1 MLCRM
6 SRIFNLALQLAKLF
20 SAIIRKEAI
29 TLSSK
34 LFALDIGT
42 RSVVGIILQ
51 EENDHFHVED
61 VLVKEHKE
69 RAMVDGQIHNVMY
82 VAELINGIKH
92 ELEEKHGPLTK
103 VSVAAAGRSLK
114 TEQASV
120 TINIRNRPIFTEE
133 DISRLELQAVQQAQ
147 QQLLQQKEDAKISH
161 YYCVG
166 YSVLYYRLDGEEIGS
181 LLDQQGDEA
190 QIEVIATFLPRVVVE
205 SLIAALKRADLEMEA
220 LTLEPIAAI
229 NVLIPPTMRRLNVA
243 LVDIGAGTSDIAI
256 TDKSTVVAYGMVPTA
271 GDEIT
276 EALSDHYLLDFP
288 VAENAKRQLQT
299 EEDILIQDILGFD
312 QYFPKDEVLL
322 AITPAVK
329 QLAKS
334 IGEEILRLNN
344 QTAPKAVMLVG
355 GGSLTPNLPA
365 ELGYILDL
373 PANRI
378 AVRGIDAIQNLTKE
392 EHIKTSPELVTPIGI
407 AIAAKKMPIQ
417 YMSLTVN
424 NQVVRLFELK
434 EMTVADA
441 FLAANIRAKQL
452 YGKPGHGLSVHVNG
466 QDIFI
471 PGGHGQPAEIL
482 VNGQQATTKTLIKT
496 GDAIQLIEGQDG
508 QPATATVRDIVDP
521 AAIKTITIQNTK
533 YVIEPKISVNHT
545 PASLDTVLNDRDII
559 TFDIAETIEAAFK
572 ITNNWHLLK
581 QFESYTIQVN
591 GQPLYLPEFSS
602 QLLINGKAAKLSYA
616 VQDGDVISFQ
626 QQALPTIQRIAEQMN
641 LLLEDKITVHFQNEV
656 LELSKTANEALVN
669 EVVVSPLST
678 VANRSSVV
686 FREKDRSRWIYQDV
700 FRFSNWQLPTSFKGN
715 FTILRNG
722 QPASFDMEIFG
733 GDKLE
738 ILLEQSPIM

>member
-1 MLCRM
+1 MLFRM

-20 SAIIRKEAI
+20 SSMTRKEAI

-61 VLVKEHKE
+61 ILVKEHKE

-82 VAELINGIKH
+82 VADLINEIKR

-288 VAENAKRQLQT
+288 VAEEAKRQLQT
-299 EEDILIQDILGFD
+299 AEEILIQDILGFD
-312 QYFPKDEVLL
+312 QFYPKEEVFL
-322 AITPAVK
+322 AIEPAVK

-344 QTAPKAVMLVG
+344 RVAPKAVMLVG
-355 GGSLTPNLPA
+355 GGSLTPNLTT
-365 ELGYILDL
+365 ELGQVLDL

-392 EHIKTSPELVTPIGI
+392 EHIKASPELVTPIGI

-452 YGKPGHGLSVHVNG
+452 YGKPGHGLSISVNG

-471 PGGHGQPAEIL
+471 PGGHGQPAEIF
-482 VNGQQATTKTLIKT
+482 VNGQQASTKSLIKT
-496 GDAIQLIEGQDG
+496 GDAIQLIEGLDG
-508 QPATATVRDIVDP
+508 QQATATVRDLIDE
-521 AAIKTITIQNTK
+521 AAIKTVTIQNTK
-533 YVIEPKISVNHT
+533 YVIEPKITVNT
-545 PASLDTVLNDRDII
+545 SSASLETVLNDRDIVV
-559 TFDIAETIEAAFK
+559 FDIAETIEDVFK

-581 QFESYTIQVN
+581 QFESYTIQVD

-602 QLLINGKAAKLSYA
+602 QLMINGKVAKLSYA
-616 VQDGDVISFQ
+616 VQNGDVISFQ
-626 QQALPTIQRIAEQMN
+626 QPSLPTVQHIADQMN
-641 LLLEDKITVHFQNEV
+641 LLLEDKIIIHFQQEV
-656 LELSKTANEALVN
+656 LELRKTANEATVN
-669 EVVVSPLST
+669 KMVVSPQST
-678 VANRSSVV
+678 VPNGATLV
-686 FREKDRSRWIYQDV
+686 FKEKDRSRWIYQDV
-700 FRFSNWQLPTSFKGN
+700 FRFSNWQLPSAFKGN

-722 QPASFDMEIFG
+722 QPASFDTEIFG
-733 GDKLE
+733 GDQLE
-738 ILLEQSPIM
+738 ILLETSPII

>member
-1 MLCRM
+1 M

-20 SAIIRKEAI
+20 SSMTRKEAI

-61 VLVKEHKE
+61 ILVKEHKE

-82 VAELINGIKH
+82 VADLINEIKR

-288 VAENAKRQLQT
+288 VAEEAKRQLQT
-299 EEDILIQDILGFD
+299 AEEILIQDILGFD
-312 QYFPKDEVLL
+312 QFYPKEEVFL
-322 AITPAVK
+322 AIEPAVK

-344 QTAPKAVMLVG
+344 RVAPKAVMLVG
-355 GGSLTPNLPA
+355 GGSLTPNLTT
-365 ELGYILDL
+365 ELGQVLDL

-392 EHIKTSPELVTPIGI
+392 EHIKASPELVTPIGI

-452 YGKPGHGLSVHVNG
+452 YGKPGHGLSISVNG

-471 PGGHGQPAEIL
+471 PGGHGQPAEIF
-482 VNGQQATTKTLIKT
+482 VNGQQASTKSLIKT
-496 GDAIQLIEGQDG
+496 GDAIQLIEGLDG
-508 QPATATVRDIVDP
+508 QQATATVRDLIDE
-521 AAIKTITIQNTK
+521 AAIKTVTIQNTK
-533 YVIEPKISVNHT
+533 YVIEPKITVNT
-545 PASLDTVLNDRDII
+545 SSASLETVLNDRDIVV
-559 TFDIAETIEAAFK
+559 FDIAETIEDVFK

-581 QFESYTIQVN
+581 QFESYTIQVD

-602 QLLINGKAAKLSYA
+602 QLMINGKVAKLSYA
-616 VQDGDVISFQ
+616 VQNGDVISFQ
-626 QQALPTIQRIAEQMN
+626 QPSLPTVQHIADQMN
-641 LLLEDKITVHFQNEV
+641 LLLEDKIIIHFQQEV
-656 LELSKTANEALVN
+656 LELRKTANEAIVN
-669 EVVVSPLST
+669 KMVVSPQST
-678 VANRSSVV
+678 VPNGATLV
-686 FREKDRSRWIYQDV
+686 FKEKDRSRWIYQDV
-700 FRFSNWQLPTSFKGN
+700 FRFSNWQLPSAFKGN

-722 QPASFDMEIFG
+722 QPASFDTEIFG
-733 GDKLE
+733 GDQLE
-738 ILLEQSPIM
+738 ILLETSPII

>member
-1 MLCRM
+1 M
-6 SRIFNLALQLAKLF
+6 
-20 SAIIRKEAI
+20 
-29 TLSSK
+29 SSK

-42 RSVVGIILQ
+42 RSVVGIIL
-51 EENDHFHVED
+51 EEDNDHFHVQD
-61 VLVKEHKE
+61 ILVKEHKE

-82 VAELINGIKH
+82 VAELINEIKQ
-92 ELEEKHGPLTK
+92 ELEEKHGPLSK

-147 QQLLQQKEDAKISH
+147 QQLLQHKEDTKTSH

-205 SLIAALKRADLEMEA
+205 SLIAALKRANLEMDA

-288 VAENAKRQLQT
+288 VAEEAKRQLHCS
-299 EEDILIQDILGFD
+299 EEILIQDILGFD
-312 QYFPKDEVLL
+312 QYYPKEEVLS
-322 AITPAVK
+322 AIEPAVK
-329 QLAKS
+329 QLAKA

-344 QTAPKAVMLVG
+344 RTAPKAVMLVG
-355 GGSLTPNLPA
+355 GGSLTPNLTT
-365 ELGYILDL
+365 EIGLVLDL

-378 AVRGIDAIQNLTKE
+378 AVRGVDAIQNLTKE
-392 EHIKTSPELVTPIGI
+392 AHIKASPELVTPIGI

-424 NQVVRLFELK
+424 EQIVRLFELK
-434 EMTVADA
+434 EMTVGDA

-452 YGKPGHGLSVHVNG
+452 YGKPGHGLSISVNG

-471 PGGHGQPAEIL
+471 PGGHGQPAQIL
-482 VNGQQATTKTLIKT
+482 VNGQQSSTKTIIKT

-508 QPATATVRDIVDP
+508 LPATATIRDIVDQ
-521 AAIKTITIQNTK
+521 AVIKTITIQGTK
-533 YVIEPKISVNHT
+533 YVIEPKITVNGSSVSMD
-545 PASLDTVLNDRDII
+545 ALVNDCDII
-559 TFDIAETIEAAFK
+559 AYEIAETVEDVFTS
-572 ITNNWHLLK
+572 TNNTNLLK
-581 QFESYTIQVN
+581 QFESYVIYVD
-591 GQPLYLPEFSS
+591 GKPLYLPAFSAN
-602 QLLINGKAAKLSYA
+602 LLINGKPGKLSYA
-616 VQDGDVISFQ
+616 VQHNDIITFSQ
-626 QQALPTIQRIAEQMN
+626 PSLPTVQRIADHMN
-641 LLLEDKITVHFQNEV
+641 VLLEDKIIVHFQQELLELKKTTNEV
-656 LELSKTANEALVN
+656 LVN
-669 EVVVSPLST
+669 QAVVSPLST
-678 VANRSSVV
+678 VPNGATVSIQ
-686 FREKDRSRWIYQDV
+686 EKDRSPWIYQDV
-700 FRFSNWQLPTSFKGN
+700 FRFSNWQLPTTFKGN

-722 QPASFDMEIFG
+722 QPATFDTEIFG
-733 GDKLE
+733 GDQLE
-738 ILLEQSPIM
+738 IVLEEAPLSL

>member
-1 MLCRM
+1 M
-6 SRIFNLALQLAKLF
+6 
-20 SAIIRKEAI
+20 
-29 TLSSK
+29 SSK

-42 RSVVGIILQ
+42 RSVVGIIL
-51 EENDHFHVED
+51 EEDNDHFHVQD
-61 VLVKEHKE
+61 ILVKEHKE

-82 VAELINGIKH
+82 VAELINEIKQ
-92 ELEEKHGPLTK
+92 ELEEKHGPLSK

-147 QQLLQQKEDAKISH
+147 QQLLQHKEDTKTSH

-205 SLIAALKRADLEMEA
+205 SLIAALKRANLEMDA

-288 VAENAKRQLQT
+288 VAEEAKRQLHCS
-299 EEDILIQDILGFD
+299 EEILIQDILGFD
-312 QYFPKDEVLL
+312 QYYPKEEVLT
-322 AITPAVK
+322 AIEPAVK
-329 QLAKS
+329 QLAKA

-344 QTAPKAVMLVG
+344 RTAPKAVMLVG
-355 GGSLTPNLPA
+355 GGSLTPNLTT
-365 ELGYILDL
+365 EIGLVLDL

-378 AVRGIDAIQNLTKE
+378 AVRGVDAIQNLTKE
-392 EHIKTSPELVTPIGI
+392 AHIKASPELVTPIGI

-424 NQVVRLFELK
+424 EQIVRLFELK
-434 EMTVADA
+434 EMTVGDA

-452 YGKPGHGLSVHVNG
+452 YGKPGHGLSISVNG

-471 PGGHGQPAEIL
+471 PGGHGQPAQIL
-482 VNGQQATTKTLIKT
+482 VNGQQSSTKTIIKT

-508 QPATATVRDIVDP
+508 LPATATIRDIVDQ
-521 AAIKTITIQNTK
+521 AVIKTITIQETK
-533 YVIEPKISVNHT
+533 YVIEPKITVNGASVSMD
-545 PASLDTVLNDRDII
+545 ALVNDRDII
-559 TFDIAETIEAAFK
+559 AYEIAETVEDVFTS
-572 ITNNWHLLK
+572 TNNTHILK
-581 QFESYTIQVN
+581 QFESYVIYVD
-591 GQPLYLPEFSS
+591 GKPLYLPAFSAN
-602 QLLINGKAAKLSYA
+602 LLINGKPGKLSYA
-616 VQDGDVISFQ
+616 VQHNDTITFSQ
-626 QQALPTIQRIAEQMN
+626 PSLPTVQRIADHLN
-641 LLLEDKITVHFQNEV
+641 VLLEDKIIVHFQQELLELKKTTNEV
-656 LELSKTANEALVN
+656 LVN
-669 EVVVSPLST
+669 QAVVSPLST
-678 VANRSSVV
+678 VPNGATVSIQ
-686 FREKDRSRWIYQDV
+686 EKDRSPWIYQDV
-700 FRFSNWQLPTSFKGN
+700 FRFSNWQLPTTFKGN

-722 QPASFDMEIFG
+722 QPATFDTEIFG
-733 GDKLE
+733 GDQLE
-738 ILLEQSPIM
+738 IVLEEAPLSL

>member
-1 MLCRM
+1 M
-6 SRIFNLALQLAKLF
+6 
-20 SAIIRKEAI
+20 
-29 TLSSK
+29 SSK

-42 RSVVGIILQ
+42 RSVVGIILK
-51 EENDHFHVED
+51 EDNDHFHVQD
-61 VLVKEHKE
+61 ILVKEHKE

-82 VAELINGIKH
+82 VAELINEIKQ
-92 ELEEKHGPLTK
+92 ELEEKHGPLSK

-147 QQLLQQKEDAKISH
+147 QQLLQHKEDTKTSH

-205 SLIAALKRADLEMEA
+205 SLIAALKRANLEMDA

-288 VAENAKRQLQT
+288 VAEEAKRQLHCS
-299 EEDILIQDILGFD
+299 EEILIQDILGFD
-312 QYFPKDEVLL
+312 QFYPKEEVLT
-322 AITPAVK
+322 AIEPAVK
-329 QLAKS
+329 QLAKA

-344 QTAPKAVMLVG
+344 RTAPKAVMLVG
-355 GGSLTPNLPA
+355 GGSLTPNLTT
-365 ELGYILDL
+365 EIGLVLDL

-378 AVRGIDAIQNLTKE
+378 AVRGVDAIQNLTKE
-392 EHIKTSPELVTPIGI
+392 AHIKASPELVTPIGI

-424 NQVVRLFELK
+424 EQIVRLFELK
-434 EMTVADA
+434 EMTVGDA

-452 YGKPGHGLSVHVNG
+452 YGKPGHGLSISVNG

-471 PGGHGQPAEIL
+471 PGGHGQPAQIL
-482 VNGQQATTKTLIKT
+482 VNGQQSSTKTIIKT

-508 QPATATVRDIVDP
+508 LPATATIRDIVDQ
-521 AAIKTITIQNTK
+521 AVIKTITIQETK
-533 YVIEPKISVNHT
+533 YIIEPKITVNGSSVSMD
-545 PASLDTVLNDRDII
+545 ALVNDRDII
-559 TFDIAETIEAAFK
+559 AYEIVETVEDVFTS
-572 ITNNWHLLK
+572 TNNTNLLK
-581 QFESYTIQVN
+581 QFESYVIYVD
-591 GQPLYLPEFSS
+591 GKPLYLPAFSAN
-602 QLLINGKAAKLSYA
+602 LLINGKPGKLSYA
-616 VQDGDVISFQ
+616 VQHNDIITFSQ
-626 QQALPTIQRIAEQMN
+626 SSLPTVQRIADHLN
-641 LLLEDKITVHFQNEV
+641 VLLEDKIIVHFQQELLELKKTMNEV
-656 LELSKTANEALVN
+656 LVN
-669 EVVVSPLST
+669 QAVVSPLST
-678 VANRSSVV
+678 VPNGATVSIQ
-686 FREKDRSRWIYQDV
+686 EKDRSPWIYQDV
-700 FRFSNWQLPTSFKGN
+700 FRFSNWQLPTTFKGN

-722 QPASFDMEIFG
+722 QPATFDTEIFG
-733 GDKLE
+733 GDQLE
-738 ILLEQSPIM
+738 IVLEEAPLSL

>member
-1 MLCRM
+1 M

-20 SAIIRKEAI
+20 SSMTRKEAI

-61 VLVKEHKE
+61 ILVKEHKE

-82 VAELINGIKH
+82 VADLINEIKR

-288 VAENAKRQLQT
+288 VAEEAKRQLQT
-299 EEDILIQDILGFD
+299 AEEILIQDILGFD
-312 QYFPKDEVLL
+312 QFYPKEEVFL
-322 AITPAVK
+322 AIEPAVK

-344 QTAPKAVMLVG
+344 RVAPKAVMLVG
-355 GGSLTPNLPA
+355 GGSLTPNLTT
-365 ELGYILDL
+365 ELGQVLDL

-392 EHIKTSPELVTPIGI
+392 EHIKASPELVTPIGI

-424 NQVVRLFELK
+424 NQVIRLFELK

-452 YGKPGHGLSVHVNG
+452 YGKPGHGLSISVNG

-471 PGGHGQPAEIL
+471 PGGHGQPAEIF
-482 VNGQQATTKTLIKT
+482 VNGQQASTKSLIKT
-496 GDAIQLIEGQDG
+496 GDAIQLIEGLDG
-508 QPATATVRDIVDP
+508 QQATATVRDLIDE
-521 AAIKTITIQNTK
+521 AAIKTVTIQNTK
-533 YVIEPKISVNHT
+533 YVIEPKITVNT
-545 PASLDTVLNDRDII
+545 SSASLETVLNDRDIVV
-559 TFDIAETIEAAFK
+559 FDIAETIEDVFK

-581 QFESYTIQVN
+581 QFESYTIQVD

-602 QLLINGKAAKLSYA
+602 QLMINGKVAKLSYA
-616 VQDGDVISFQ
+616 VQNGDVISFQ
-626 QQALPTIQRIAEQMN
+626 QPSLPTVQHIADQMN
-641 LLLEDKITVHFQNEV
+641 LLLEDKIIIHFQQEV
-656 LELSKTANEALVN
+656 LELRKTANEAIVN
-669 EVVVSPLST
+669 KMVVSPQST
-678 VANRSSVV
+678 VPNGATLV
-686 FREKDRSRWIYQDV
+686 FKEKDRSRWIYQDV
-700 FRFSNWQLPTSFKGN
+700 FRFSNWQLPSAFKGN

-722 QPASFDMEIFG
+722 QPASFDTEIFG
-733 GDKLE
+733 GDQLE
-738 ILLEQSPIM
+738 ILLETSPII